1 MNGLLFQR
9 CCTSNKVQSNFVDV
23 SEWIQHR
30 WSCAWILVLV
40 VYQIDQRE
48 SAHHLRNGRTVHLVA
63 YLRLYLRLSNQHQ
76 DYYSTEN
83 QHSIADVGSGCD
95 ERVVVHHSFL
105 SEVATIHGQKTTSE
119 QIQNDWAFLNACDL
133 KDLGLVT
140 YETTYTTSDGVFRY
154 LVHDRWVVDALVN
167 ETNGPVKIV
176 VAFCD
181 VVGVDGN
188 SSVLHC
194 GAVLVVLWVEF
205 VILRYTIYFGD
216 DVDNFAADILG
227 ILLAAKVFKES
238 IPSSVRSLFLTLIC
252 KLFSGSKKEVSHKQ
266 APSRVSSPPL
276 CAIADAAS
284 VTFFVDLAELNTL
297 SKQIAAITFFVSKLI
312 EKAAS
317 HA

>member
-9 CCTSNKVQSNFVDV
+9 CCTSNK
-23 SEWIQHR
+23 
-30 WSCAWILVLV
+30 
-40 VYQIDQRE
+40 
-48 SAHHLRNGRTVHLVA
+48 G
-63 YLRLYLRLSNQHQ
+63 
-76 DYYSTEN
+76 
-83 QHSIADVGSGCD
+83 
-95 ERVVVHHSFL
+95 FL

-119 QIQNDWAFLNACDL
+119 QFQNDWSFLNACDL
-133 KDLGLVT
+133 KVLGLRLVVCFRFWELLIPST
-140 YETTYTTSDGVFRY
+140 LKYFSPNAITRNGASHDVMHLKNKFSARKNTLALRLASGCILATSDGVFRY

-205 VILRYTIYFGD
+205 VILRYTIYFGH